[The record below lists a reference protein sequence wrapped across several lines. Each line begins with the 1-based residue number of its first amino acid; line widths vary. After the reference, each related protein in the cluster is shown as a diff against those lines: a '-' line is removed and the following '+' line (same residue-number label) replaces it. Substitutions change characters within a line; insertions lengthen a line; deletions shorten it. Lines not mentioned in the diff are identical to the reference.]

1 MYQRFLSSKVK
12 IPSSFLKNGSEKR
25 FLSQSTE
32 EKKAPKWLLKMAP
45 TKGGTKPPNAMEATA
60 IAIVAVFGYYAW
72 FVDSG
77 SFLVRSSDAK
87 KEHTNDGT
95 IMQNKES

>member
-1 MYQRFLSSKVK
+1 MYHRLLSSKVK
-12 IPSSFLKNGSEKR
+12 IPPCFLKNGLEKR

-45 TKGGTKPPNAMEATA
+45 TKGGTKPPNAMETTA

-87 KEHTNDGT
+87 KENTNET
-95 IMQNKES
+95 SIQNKES